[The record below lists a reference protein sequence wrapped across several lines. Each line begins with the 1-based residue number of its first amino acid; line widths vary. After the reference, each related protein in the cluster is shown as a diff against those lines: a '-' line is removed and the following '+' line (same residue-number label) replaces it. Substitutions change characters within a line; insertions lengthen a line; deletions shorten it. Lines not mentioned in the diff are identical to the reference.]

1 MMPGRRTFLAGAAIT
16 ALSQSRAWGANDRV
30 RVGAIGT
37 GGRCRELLHAL
48 QVSGGNELVAVCDV
62 YEPRR
67 KAAIERF
74 APAAKEY
81 GDYRQLLDSKHI
93 DAFVIAS
100 PAHWPSPT

>member
-1 MMPGRRTFLAGAAIT
+1 MIAGRRTFLAGTALT
-16 ALSQSRAWGANDRV
+16 ALSQSRVLGANDRV

-48 QVSGGNELVAVCDV
+48 QVRGGNELVAVCDV

-67 KAAIERF
+67 KAAMERF

-81 GDYRQLLDSKHI
+81 GDYRQLLDSKDI
-93 DAFVIAS
+93 DAVVIAS
-100 PAHWPSPT
+100 